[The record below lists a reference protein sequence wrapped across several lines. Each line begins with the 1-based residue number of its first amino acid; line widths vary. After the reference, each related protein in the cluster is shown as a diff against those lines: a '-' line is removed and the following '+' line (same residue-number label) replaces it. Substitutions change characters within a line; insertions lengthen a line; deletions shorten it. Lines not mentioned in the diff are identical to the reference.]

1 MKHLGEYST
10 RSPERNLKNRN
21 HEDDSLMSA
30 LNLNRM
36 FESVQAKPEVEVQ
49 CKASDTESEVSEQS
63 QEFEVEDCKDQDGLD
78 FEIVHTTRSEDG
90 LDEHDEPV
98 AKWIEKLGDHFV
110 NPSPKR
116 NSASKILRNVSETS
130 SEGENIDLAVS
141 SDNNNDLDLSVFH
154 RLQKSLKTPKNLH
167 ENPADQEESFTY
179 SQSQYDDK
187 INWPKFEDL
196 TLDFEELRITERD
209 NLLQGISKLRDSYL
223 EASNDVLQLLKVLE
237 NQDVLEKSKYDD
249 QDELDLSG
257 WVENEKSK
265 YNLKILDFECQQ
277 KVEEKQNPIPIK
289 INQNTFTEPSYN
301 NNSQKSLCQPSP
313 HKPVKFL
320 TPDSIN
326 KIKQI
331 TENLALMNKDLD
343 TFNLSFSSTPA
354 PSPSPSITPPSPS
367 PSQYPAYSPKTPCY
381 SPKTPNRCSH
391 SPPISKSP
399 YTYTYNYTPTPAHP
413 EPVSTPTAAKIP
425 TPTRTP
431 KAPKPQSPTIT
442 TPANPKNP
450 HFTPVQLSNKE
461 NVWSNIPTKTQGN
474 LMMASNYKHNVF
486 SRK

>member
-1 MKHLGEYST
+1 
-10 RSPERNLKNRN
+10 
-21 HEDDSLMSA
+21 MSA

-90 LDEHDEPV
+90 IDEHDEPV
-98 AKWIEKLGDHFV
+98 AKWIEKLGDDLA

-130 SEGENIDLAVS
+130 IEDENIDLALS
-141 SDNNNDLDLSVFH
+141 SDNNHDLDLYGISSPPKITQNN
-154 RLQKSLKTPKNLH
+154 QKLH
-167 ENPADQEESFTY
+167 ENPAEQEESFTY

-187 INWPKFEDL
+187 INWPTFEDL

-237 NQDVLEKSKYDD
+237 NQDVLEKNKYDD

-265 YNLKILDFECQQ
+265 YNLKILDFQSQQ
-277 KVEEKQNPIPIK
+277 KIEEKQYPIPTK

-343 TFNLSFSSTPA
+343 TLNLSFPSTPSPS

-367 PSQYPAYSPKTPCY
+367 PSHYPTYSSKTPCY

-391 SPPISKSP
+391 SSPISKSP
-399 YTYTYNYTPTPAHP
+399 YTYTYNYTHTPTQP
-413 EPVSTPTAAKIP
+413 EPHPTPTAAKIP

-431 KAPKPQSPTIT
+431 KAPKPQNPTIT
-442 TPANPKNP
+442 TPVNPKNS

-461 NVWSNIPTKTQGN
+461 NVWSNIPTNTQGN
-474 LMMASNYKHNVF
+474 LMMASNYRHNVF